1 MEPRCPDLVDLD
13 VAEDADEVHHGGVEL
28 ETQVGRADV
37 VADAE
42 KPLEHQR
49 EAQALKSCI
58 LCQKLLIERAS
69 IVFGVLALLI
79 GLGVFYQ
86 RFLASVHFPLTSTIN
101 KSQHQE

>member
-49 EAQALKSCI
+49 EAQALKSYI
-58 LCQKLLIERAS
+58 LSQLIERAS
-69 IVFGVLALLI
+69 IVLGVLALLI
-79 GLGVFYQ
+79 GLDVFDQ
-86 RFLASVHFPLTSTIN
+86 HFHASVHFPQTSAVN
-101 KSQHQE
+101 KSQQH

>member
-49 EAQALKSCI
+49 EAQALKSYI
-58 LCQKLLIERAS
+58 LSQKQLIERAL
-69 IVFGVLALLI
+69 IVFGALALLI
-79 GLGVFYQ
+79 GLDVFDQ
-86 RFLASVHFPLTSTIN
+86 HFHASVHFPQTSAVN
-101 KSQHQE
+101 KSQQH